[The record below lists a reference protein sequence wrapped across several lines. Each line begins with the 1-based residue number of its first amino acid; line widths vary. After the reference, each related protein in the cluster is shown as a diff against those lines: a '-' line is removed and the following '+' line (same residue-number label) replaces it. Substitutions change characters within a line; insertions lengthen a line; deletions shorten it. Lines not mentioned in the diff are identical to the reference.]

1 MNMRYLLLPVLLL
14 LPVVVSAQVS
24 PCLECHAAQPHPQAK
39 AAVVDTTVLQG
50 SVHASLTCTDCHS
63 IDPKV
68 PHAGNRAVFCG
79 KCHNAEAESFS
90 KSPHVLGR
98 QANIEKL
105 PTCITCHGGHEV
117 LAISNPNARTNHR
130 NSVKLC
136 IACHEDE
143 QLTGQV
149 PNMPTASAIKAYE
162 NSVHGRALM
171 IDGNMKAPACVDCH
185 GSHNFQPS
193 DQPESPVYK
202 SHVAATCGHCHHDI
216 SQTYTESVHGTA
228 LVKGV
233 LESPTCT
240 SCHGEHNIAKH
251 LDPES
256 RVYATNVSKTCSDCH
271 ASEKVVGKFGLK
283 ADRIST
289 FKESFHGAASELGDP
304 RVANCASCHGVHD
317 IYPQSDPRSLI
328 NAANIQSTCGKCH
341 DDLPEDFAKG
351 AVHTSATS
359 SSSGGKFYV
368 RQFYIWF
375 ISIIIV
381 AFIVYRVLE
390 YKRRIKRV

>member
-1 MNMRYLLLPVLLL
+1 MRYLLLPIILL
-14 LPVVVSAQVS
+14 LPIGVGAQPSPCMECHSAQ
-24 PCLECHAAQPHPQAK
+24 PRPQPK
-39 AAVVDTTVLQG
+39 AAVVDTAQLLG
-50 SVHASLTCTDCHS
+50 SVHGSLACTDCHG
-63 IDPKV
+63 IDPKLSHV
-68 PHAGNRAVFCG
+68 GNRVVFCG
-79 KCHNAEAESFS
+79 KCHIAEAESFN

-105 PTCITCHGGHEV
+105 PTCITCHGGHDV

-136 IACHEDE
+136 ITCHEDA
-143 QLTGQV
+143 QLTSQV
-149 PNMPTASAIKAYE
+149 PNMPTAANIKAYE

-171 IDGNMKAPACVDCH
+171 VDGNMQAPACVDCH
-185 GSHNFQPS
+185 GSHNFLPS

-202 SHVAATCGHCHHDI
+202 SHVAATCGNCHHKI
-216 SQTYTESVHGTA
+216 AQMYVESVHGTA
-228 LVKGV
+228 LAKGV

-251 LDPES
+251 LDPKS

-271 ASEKVVGKFGLK
+271 ASDKVVGKFGLK
-283 ADRIST
+283 ADRITT
-289 FKESFHGAASELGDP
+289 FKESFHGAASELGDA

-317 IYPQSDPRSLI
+317 IYPQKDPRSLI
-328 NAANIQSTCGKCH
+328 NAANIQTTCGKCH
-341 DDLPEDFAKG
+341 EDLPADFAKG

-359 SSSGGKFYV
+359 SESGGKFYV

-381 AFIVYRVLE
+381 AFVIYRVLE